1 MVLQLRLLP
10 AVPGEASA
18 PSKSLRTQ
26 LTSASEDAKVT
37 SGKYSWKLVPGK
49 ANLPYGTRI
58 GPRKPYDIA
67 VPGL

>member
-1 MVLQLRLLP
+1 LVFQLRLLP
-10 AVPGEASA
+10 AIPREPNT
-18 PSKSLRTQ
+18 PSKSVRTQ
-26 LTSASEDAKVT
+26 LASASEG